1 MDISEKRVKLEQ
13 ILREIGSVVVA
24 FSGGV
29 DSTFLLRIALDT
41 LGADKVLAVTAT
53 SATYPQTEFEQACE
67 TAKTFGARH
76 TVIDTDELGVDG
88 FADNPP
94 DRCYYCKKELF
105 SKLADIARSE
115 GYDAVADATNADD
128 QSDWRPGRRA
138 AQELGIRSPLLDAE
152 ITKDEIRAMSKELG
166 LSTWNKGAFACLA
179 SRFPYGDRI
188 TEEKL
193 KKVGLAE
200 HVLRERG
207 FRQFRVR
214 HHDTVARIEVAPE
227 EIPRFHDA
235 AFTAEIVSE
244 IKKAGYNYVALDLDG
259 YRTGS
264 MNEMIDR

>member
-1 MDISEKRVKLEQ
+1 LEQ

-29 DSTFLLRIALDT
+29 DSTFLLKVALDT

-67 TAKTFGARH
+67 TARTFGAHH
-76 TVIDTDELGVDG
+76 TVIDTDELGVEG
-88 FADNPP
+88 FAENPP

-115 GYDAVADATNADD
+115 RYDAVADATNADD

-138 AQELGIRSPLLDAE
+138 AQELGIRSPLLDAG

-179 SRFPYGDRI
+179 SRFPYGDTI

-200 HVLRERG
+200 RVLRERG

-214 HHDTVARIEVAPE
+214 HHDTVARIEVSPE
-227 EIPRFHDA
+227 EIARFHDA
-235 AFTAEIVSE
+235 PFAAEVVRE
-244 IKKAGYNYVALDLDG
+244 IKEAGYNYVALDLEG

-264 MNEMIDR
+264 MNEMIDL

>member
-1 MDISEKRVKLEQ
+1 MDISEKRVRLEQ

-29 DSTFLLRIALDT
+29 DSTFLLRVALDT

-67 TAKTFGARH
+67 TARTFGAHH
-76 TVIDTDELGVDG
+76 TVIDTDELGVEG
-88 FADNPP
+88 FAENPP

-152 ITKDEIRAMSKELG
+152 ITKD
-166 LSTWNKGAFACLA
+166 
-179 SRFPYGDRI
+179 
-188 TEEKL
+188 
-193 KKVGLAE
+193 
-200 HVLRERG
+200 
-207 FRQFRVR
+207 
-214 HHDTVARIEVAPE
+214 
-227 EIPRFHDA
+227 
-235 AFTAEIVSE
+235 
-244 IKKAGYNYVALDLDG
+244 
-259 YRTGS
+259 
-264 MNEMIDR
+264 